1 MEDKTLIFIFSFTV
15 KEENQARYEEVLA
28 EQLAITKNESGTL
41 IYEIF
46 KDENGVYCQ
55 HERYADE
62 ASCLTHVQNTG
73 VQLQEW
79 MELTKVKQTIA
90 LGPVSDTF
98 KEQFALKEHYS
109 HYAKVNK

>member
-15 KEENQARYEEVLA
+15 KEENQARYEQVLA
-28 EQLAITKNESGTL
+28 EQLEITKAEGGTL

-46 KDENGVYCQ
+46 RDKNGVYCQ

-62 ASCLTHVQNTG
+62 AACLTHVQNTSA
-73 VQLQEW
+73 QLQEW
-79 MELTKVKQTIA
+79 MQLTEIKQTIT

-109 HYAKVNK
+109 PYAKVNK